1 MDLRSALHSEL
12 MNLVRTKS
20 ENNNQQQDSMSSL
33 DSSDADSL
41 KLMSQLKIESESYK
55 GKEIT
60 HNFVKNQKTN
70 FSVSNKFTDLITPT
84 ESHVEKLETCIQD
97 EYDAGSNH
105 SNSQSPKLTEE
116 EAYDLD
122 NHSCSSIDSLNN
134 QKSSSNSNEI
144 PAGVDPEEL
153 AELKDT
159 VNDDLYIPHSVQKS
173 SSALIKRTHLKSLIY
188 ELYDLKSQES
198 NDLPKKSA
206 NNLEVLVEGVME
218 KLPPGKTLK
227 NSVLLAWKK
236 RYIQLNSH
244 GLLNIYEM
252 FGNEANMHEPIE
264 TYNLMGARVT
274 YEQNRVVSL
283 DDCRGNC
290 VVFRCFGDSD
300 GSAFQRWKCAIDTQI
315 VDRSETLWVKPNV
328 PLCTDKSVG
337 ATFNKVTAN
346 RKVLIIDIGT
356 ASIRAGLFSN
366 QRKFDSFNNKNH
378 RALND
383 IFYSFFK

>member
-12 MNLVRTKS
+12 INLVRTK
-20 ENNNQQQDSMSSL
+20 NNQQQDSMSSI

-41 KLMSQLKIESESYK
+41 KLMSQLKIESDSYIAK
-55 GKEIT
+55 PT
-60 HNFVKNQKTN
+60 SHNSAKNKKNN

-116 EAYDLD
+116 EAFDLD
-122 NHSCSSIDSLNN
+122 NNSCSSIDSLNN
-134 QKSSSNSNEI
+134 QKSSSNSNEL
-144 PAGVDPEEL
+144 PPCVDPEEL
-153 AELKDT
+153 AELKDI
-159 VNDDLYIPHSVQKS
+159 VKDDLYIPHSVQKS

-188 ELYDLKSQES
+188 ELYDLSDQKS
-198 NDLPKKSA
+198 NDSPKKRA
-206 NNLEVLVEGVME
+206 VDLEILVEGVME

-236 RYIQLNSH
+236 RFIQLNSH

-252 FGNEANMHEPIE
+252 FGNEANMREPVE

-274 YEQNRVVSL
+274 YEQSRVISL
-283 DDCRGNC
+283 DDCRGSC
-290 VVFRCFGDSD
+290 VVFRCFGDAD
-300 GSAFQRWKCAIDTQI
+300 GSGFQRWKCAIDTQI
-315 VDRSETLWVKPNV
+315 VDRSETLWVRPNV
-328 PLCTDKSVG
+328 PLSTDKSIG
-337 ATFNKVTAN
+337 SALTKVDAN

-356 ASIRAGLFSN
+356 ASIRAGLFSDE
-366 QRKFDSFNNKNH
+366 RKFD
-378 RALND
+378 
-383 IFYSFFK
+383 